1 MKKKYSPTSKEN
13 VQSDKAFQRSLG
25 ILSHEFPQHVIDAC
39 YDDVLARHLRIKSGE
54 TTFEEEDA
62 LLMEQWKKLHNH

>member
-1 MKKKYSPTSKEN
+1 MKKKPSQSSNEN
-13 VQSDKAFQRSLG
+13 ARGDKAFQKSLG
-25 ILSHEFPQHVIDAC
+25 ILNHEFPQHVIDAC